1 MIPRTVLMAQEVS
14 ATLTAPQEQAY
25 GNIILNGYASSTLG
39 VSTAGAVGSIA
50 TVTISNA
57 GTNYTDGTYTGVYLG
72 GSNGSFAYAT
82 ITVAGNAVTVA
93 VITAGGQEFAVGDV
107 ISLGSIPRTTA
118 GTAATLTVATVDQYT
133 VTPALKGWTNNYQ
146 EYYTRL
152 QPNAYGVNP
161 GDPTMFEYNVHSF
174 TQATGVITALGV
186 LQSGDS
192 YTPGLYTN
200 VATFGGS
207 GTGATLNLT
216 VDSDGFVT
224 VATLNNPGTG
234 YTAGDGL
241 GTLAIGPG
249 QKFAVAVA
257 TTTTVTTPNRSK
269 WAQPPHRLI
278 NNAVAPE
285 NPPAYNSQAN
295 PYSAV
300 LYPVA
305 DREDAPPIDSLG

>member
-25 GNIILNGYASSTLG
+25 GNIILNGYQSS
-39 VSTAGAVGSIA
+39 VPN
-50 TVTISNA
+50 TVNKKA
-57 GTNYTDGTYTGVYLG
+57 WQ
-72 GSNGSFAYAT
+72 YA
-82 ITVAGNAVTVA
+82 
-93 VITAGGQEFAVGDV
+93 E
-107 ISLGSIPRTTA
+107 
-118 GTAATLTVATVDQYT
+118 TLTPPVDLPSLVETQP
-133 VTPALKGWTNNYQ
+133 VLKGWTNNYQ
-146 EYYTRL
+146 EYYTQL

-186 LQSGDS
+186 RQSGIN

-216 VDSDGFVT
+216 VDSNGIVT

-234 YTAGDGL
+234 YTTGDGL

-249 QKFAVAVA
+249 QGFAVAVA

-278 NNAVAPE
+278 NNAVAPQ